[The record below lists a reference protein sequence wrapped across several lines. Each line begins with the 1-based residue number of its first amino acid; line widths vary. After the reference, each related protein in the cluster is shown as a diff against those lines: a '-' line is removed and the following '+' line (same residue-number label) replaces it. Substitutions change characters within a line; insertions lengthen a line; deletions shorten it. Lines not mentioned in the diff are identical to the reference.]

1 LVGDG
6 SFLVEDFINAI
17 TAQLDRV
24 QDALR
29 LKAVNRPLTYALKDL
44 ALDLQ
49 VFVEMDG
56 QGNVR
61 FRTSG
66 PNETGSSTVRLSFT
80 TITKP
85 MIEENTVSLAMT
97 RSPSLREIGLDEEE
111 QKRLEQIGVRNAAQ
125 LERLGQST
133 GTRAVARLSGIPT
146 DRLRA
151 ALSQSRPQLTQ
162 VKPEPPK
169 TQSPPA
175 TTTPPPAAVEPPRA
189 QHRPPIAVKPKLTV
203 EPPPVRHTPR
213 SPVTGIPAEQIRASA
228 PAAQPIPPV
237 TAAQPVGQ
245 ISKEVIRVAPNTRRL
260 QFFGAN
266 LIGEAGAPQVFLNNQ
281 ALGLAEAEDDR
292 LVVELPEEL
301 LGGAL
306 EIELPDGQQ
315 LTFELSVTEGA
326 DPWSPLGA
334 QASSPL
340 GAQASSPLGAQ
351 ASSPLGAQ
359 ASSPA
364 AL

>member
-49 VFVEMDG
+49 VFVELDG

-97 RSPSLREIGLDEEE
+97 RSPSLREIGLDEAE
-111 QKRLEQIGVRNAAQ
+111 QKRLEQLGVRNAAQ

-162 VKPEPPK
+162 IRPEPPQPP
-169 TQSPPA
+169 TQPPTAPQPPRVKQRPPVTGEPKQQFELQPPSGFSPPA
-175 TTTPPPAAVEPPRA
+175 G
-189 QHRPPIAVKPKLTV
+189 K
-203 EPPPVRHTPR
+203 PR
-213 SPVTGIPAEQIRASA
+213 SPFISAQPVAGIPAEQIKASLQPA
-228 PAAQPIPPV
+228 QPAAPV
-237 TAAQPVGQ
+237 A
-245 ISKEVIRVAPNTRRL
+245 KEIIRVAPNTRRL

-266 LIGEAGAPQVFLNNQ
+266 LIGADGAPQVFLNNQ
-281 ALGLAEAEDDR
+281 ALALAAAEDDR
-292 LVVELPEEL
+292 LLVELPETL
-301 LGGAL
+301 PSGAL
-306 EIELPDGQQ
+306 EIELPDGQRM
-315 LTFELSVTEGA
+315 TYELSVTDGA
-326 DPWSPLGA
+326 DPWSP
-334 QASSPL
+334 
-340 GAQASSPLGAQ
+340 
-351 ASSPLGAQ
+351 
-359 ASSPA
+359 
-364 AL
+364 